1 MAKKMKRVLSGLVAI
16 AFSFALGAC
25 ETAKLPS
32 YNVAVPDFDTQ
43 ERAKTDPKLEQFV
56 KKMESDIF
64 IVTATSPAQDVNDV
78 TLKTQFTAPKDF
90 KGPEDFKPLGAAQTD
105 SFNAKMATTIA
116 GGVAN
121 VLPAVAG
128 GLALGKSMPGIS
140 NNVTAKAATG
150 QSQAT
155 SGVAG
160 NVTVNNQ

>member
-1 MAKKMKRVLSGLVAI
+1 MTKMKRTLLGLP
-16 AFSFALGAC
+16 FALALLLGAC
-25 ETAKLPS
+25 ATERPS
-32 YNVAVPDFDTQ
+32 YNVSSPDDDTRKRM
-43 ERAKTDPKLEQFV
+43 ETDPKLKAFV
-56 KKMESDIF
+56 DKMEEKFYI
-64 IVTATSPAQDVNDV
+64 ITATSPAQNVNDV

-128 GLALGKSMPGIS
+128 GLALGKSKPGIS